1 MTATSP
7 RSQSMTGLD
16 WLCLIALSIL
26 WGGSFLFAKVAVAAI
41 PPLTLVLLRVALA
54 ALALLVVLR
63 IAGLRLP
70 ATPRTWLDFA
80 GMGIL
85 NNLIPFGLIFQGQ
98 TEIGAGLAAVINGM
112 TPFWTALF
120 ARAAGIEPL
129 PGSKL
134 AGIAIGIAG
143 LAVMI
148 GPAALAGLDASVM
161 AQIAVVGATIS
172 YGCAGVF
179 GRRFRTLP
187 PLVSATGQLS
197 ASSILILPVALL
209 VDRPWSLPVPG
220 AEVVLSVVALALLS
234 TALAYILF
242 FRVLASAGATNVMLV
257 TQLVPVSA
265 MLLGVAVLG
274 ETVTDRQLL
283 GLALIA
289 VGFACI
295 DGRLLAR
302 LRPAQG

>member
-7 RSQSMTGLD
+7 HSQSMSGLD
-16 WLCLIALSIL
+16 WLCLIALSVL
-26 WGGSFLFAKVAVAAI
+26 WGGSFLFAKVAVAVI

-70 ATPRTWLDFA
+70 AKPRTWLDFA

-120 ARAAGIEPL
+120 ARAAGAEPL
-129 PGSKL
+129 PGAKL
-134 AGIAIGIAG
+134 AGIAIGVAG

-179 GRRFRTLP
+179 GRRFRALP

-220 AEVVLSVVALALLS
+220 TEVVLSVAALALLS

-265 MLLGVAVLG
+265 MLLGVVVLG

-302 LRPAQG
+302 LQAATG